1 MAGLDR
7 FSRTHRR
14 SFPDSE
20 ICKNEIYLRSDCD
33 QLKRFSP
40 ACGGNRSESESAE
53 QSDGGPT
60 GGLIIVDDQNIRRRL
75 PQTRLYISRF
85 PLAFTDNHFGARRA
99 QLPVGFLQL
108 AGSSFNARSSVSSI
122 RLLSVMS
129 RATP

>member
-1 MAGLDR
+1 VAGLDR

-20 ICKNEIYLRSDCD
+20 ICKNEIYL
-33 QLKRFSP
+33 
-40 ACGGNRSESESAE
+40 GNRSESESAE

-85 PLAFTDNHFGARRA
+85 PLAFTDNHVGARRA